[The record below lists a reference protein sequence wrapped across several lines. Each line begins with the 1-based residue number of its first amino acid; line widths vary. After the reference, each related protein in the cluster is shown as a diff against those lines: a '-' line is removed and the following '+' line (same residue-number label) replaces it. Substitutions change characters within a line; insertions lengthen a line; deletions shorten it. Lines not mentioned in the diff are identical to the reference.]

1 MFFVDELREE
11 EIESKKEES
20 EFDKIVKDLKDIF
33 KFVVLI
39 EDYFELKEFSLNSSG
54 YIFWYNNKDRII
66 LLVKGNKLFFIEN
79 GEKVDKLVLFEFNGV
94 N

>member
-79 GEKVDKLVLFEFNGV
+79 GEKVYKLVLFEFNGV

>member
-39 EDYFELKEFSLNSSG
+39 EDYFELKEFSLNSNG

>member
-33 KFVVLI
+33 KFAVLI